1 MKPGRPAEIDGLA
14 LRDRPWSSGSD
25 EVTSRLLTVSSTGR
39 PSGPKASITGAETIH
54 SRPSDGHAE
63 ADVEPDVQRP
73 NRISGGRRDKAA
85 PMEKESEH
93 VTAKHA
99 QPASCHG
106 AGGTS
111 AGDDSPMKSFSFGR
125 PSPVFAKRFA
135 ASRKAITL
143 AVALIEFA

>member
-1 MKPGRPAEIDGLA
+1 MVVRFGRGDERVVDCQF
-14 LRDRPWSSGSD
+14 DWQTFWSEGFDHRCGDHPQSP
-25 EVTSRLLTVSSTGR
+25 VR
-39 PSGPKASITGAETIH
+39 
-54 SRPSDGHAE
+54 SDGHAE

-111 AGDDSPMKSFSFGR
+111 AGDDSPMKSCSFGR

-143 AVALIEFA
+143 AVAVIEFA